1 MNTLRGRLTI
11 SYTAISLVIVASLS
25 LLFNLFADGFFEQ
38 YAISQQKKQITEIIN
53 QVNQQYVPATGLYDV
68 DGLGAIASAALLNG
82 MMIHVRTPDSAID
95 WDVRTHKATECQVIL
110 KHLEENMH
118 SQYPNFQGGY
128 RENTYDL
135 KTGETLNGYLTIG
148 YYGPY
153 ALGDNELKLLQLL
166 NRTLVLL
173 GVVFSGVAIL
183 LGLIMAKRIAA
194 PIISAMATSKKIA
207 EGSFGSIATA
217 APTTRE
223 MADLIDSINE
233 MSRALATKD
242 QQKRQLTA
250 DVAHELRTPLNNLQ
264 GHVEAMIDQVL
275 EPTTERLENCH
286 AEILR
291 LARIVD
297 RLQELDIL
305 ENGRTQLEMSRF
317 DFKELCVSLFTD
329 FEVSA
334 REKGVALR
342 WKGPSEAIVYGDI
355 NRIKQ
360 CMMNLLSNAIEHT
373 PGGGTVTAECETHEE
388 LSILRLRD
396 SGTGIPPEDL
406 KHIFERFYRVD
417 KSRCRMSGGMGIGL
431 SITKAIVEAHGGSIS
446 VESQVGAGSVFT
458 IRLPFQAR

>member
-38 YAISQQKKQITEIIN
+38 YAISQQKKQIMEIIN

-82 MMIHVRTPDSAID
+82 MMIHVRTPDSKIV

-135 KTGETLNGYLTIG
+135 KTGETLNGFLTIG

-173 GVVFSGVAIL
+173 GVVFSGLAIL

-264 GHVEAMIDQVL
+264 GHVEAMIDQVF

-317 DFKELCVSLFTD
+317 DFKELCISLFTD

-360 CMMNLLSNAIEHT
+360 CMTNLLSNALEHT
-373 PGGGTVTAECETHEE
+373 PSGGTVTAECETHEE

-458 IRLPFQAR
+458 IRLPFPTR

>member
-82 MMIHVRTPDSAID
+82 MMIHVRTLDSKID

-317 DFKELCVSLFTD
+317 DFKELCISLFTD

-334 REKGVALR
+334 REKGVALH

-417 KSRCRMSGGMGIGL
+417 KSRCRTSGGMGIGL

-458 IRLPFQAR
+458 IRLPFPAR

>member
-82 MMIHVRTPDSAID
+82 MMIHVRTPDSKID

-194 PIISAMATSKKIA
+194 PIISAMAPSKKIA

-317 DFKELCVSLFTD
+317 DFKELCISLFTD

-417 KSRCRMSGGMGIGL
+417 KSRCRTSGGMGIGL

-458 IRLPFQAR
+458 IRLPFPAQ